1 MAQKNTLFNYFTKSP
16 AQSKASKVQSG
27 VGVVSPSEAK
37 DKIVQ
42 KSNAGTPA
50 LARKKVSKKLTPKTD
65 SKRSTR
71 TATPVAERNKLN
83 EGGGNWAISTFSD
96 VVIVDPD
103 MFIIVK

>member
-16 AQSKASKVQSG
+16 AQSKVQSG

-42 KSNAGTPA
+42 KSSAGTPIS
-50 LARKKVSKKLTPKTD
+50 ARKKVSKKLTPETD
-65 SKRSTR
+65 SKKITR
-71 TATPVAERNKLN
+71 TAAPVTERNKLY
-83 EGGGNWAISTFSD
+83 EGEGNWAISTFSD

-103 MFIIVK
+103 MFINVK